1 MTVDTPASSRT
12 RTPSPA
18 TPADGSSPSA
28 DLGLSSVLT
37 GSLPPTL
44 GTPGAPERYQVDA
57 VFRRR
62 PLPEEVDAIMSAEP
76 HDALRAAGY
85 PGVTLR
91 VADRRLEI
99 GNSNLEELENGL
111 ATVLADLLAGISGR
125 VRQAQSAAFD
135 RAAAAADIE
144 HTRAEDVIQRA
155 GRIAFDPTPASD

>member
-1 MTVDTPASSRT
+1 MTLDTPAPSRASA
-12 RTPSPA
+12 PVHA
-18 TPADGSSPSA
+18 TPAEQSSPSA

-44 GTPGAPERYQVDA
+44 GTPGAPERYRVDA
-57 VFRRR
+57 DFTRR
-62 PLPEEVDAIMSAEP
+62 PLPEEGDALASAEP

-85 PGVTLR
+85 PAVTLR

-111 ATVLADLLAGISGR
+111 STVLADLLAGISGR

-144 HTRAEDVIQRA
+144 HTRSEDVLQRA
-155 GRIAFDPTPASD
+155 GRITFHPTSAPD